1 MPVKQNLLAFN
12 RNISEPLGILPN
24 FPITLEVKTVYI
36 DLMVVRG
43 PLDFNLL
50 LGKDYVYAMKVV
62 VSTLFRVMSFPHN
75 GNIVTVDQLSFASLD
90 STTNNP
96 TPLNFPYTE
105 VVSTLP
111 RVNYVATSPMFSV
124 TDANEPLTVCSTS
137 FDLDPVIDM
146 EKSMGLFERDVPI
159 SFESLDMCSFQRI
172 VLPSNEDLLEAMI
185 EECPLTCISSNWKP

>member
-1 MPVKQNLLAFN
+1 MKVLLLVFYPQLLGKLWVPLSLCLLHRICQAFN
-12 RNISEPLGILPN
+12 RTISEPLGILPK
-24 FPITLEVKTVYI
+24 FPITLEGKTVCI

-50 LGKDYVYAMKVV
+50 LGRDYVYAMKAV

-75 GNIVTVDQLSFASLD
+75 GNIVTVDQLSFPSLD

-96 TPLNFPYTE
+96 TPLNVPYTE

-124 TDANEPLTVCSTS
+124 TDASKPLTVFSTS

-146 EKSMGLFERDVPI
+146 EKLYGI
-159 SFESLDMCSFQRI
+159 I
-172 VLPSNEDLLEAMI
+172 
-185 EECPLTCISSNWKP
+185 